1 RFTRKG
7 IKLCAGRRHSR
18 VVYLRL
24 PFDEA
29 MAQTGLGCAIHP
41 LSTLT
46 LICLLRFAVAAR
58 MVQTP
63 QLTSSL
69 GPDLQAT
76 QTCLPIEVH
85 LAVSDDHR
93 DIRATWRT
101 QGTGCSSSVSYGLA
115 DPNGRRLRDKPPLQS
130 GGSSY
135 TISEELMCDA
145 PATDRPFTV
154 HMHTAVMSDLEPGAL
169 YWYSLGNKDSTW
181 TFRVPPRTDADQRL
195 SFIAFGDMGESKVK
209 ARKIPKAAATVK
221 AILAEIDR
229 RPVDLIL
236 HVGDLAYADG
246 KFKVWDSFMAQI
258 EPLASRVPYM
268 IGIGNHEAGP
278 CSSGNDLDPSGEGPY
293 QPDWGNYGSE
303 SGGECGSMAAH
314 RFVMPGQG
322 NLEARGGAFAAAAAA
337 AATAQVRTLTP
348 ADTATS
354 KTATANAGER
364 ATRAGALVPGAVG
377 SGPSALYRRA
387 LASSSVASAG
397 IVQEEA
403 RLKAAAGMGK
413 AELQPREGSGSVREE
428 AMMRSEDY
436 GDDAIG
442 DQSDD
447 DDEGQEEKFDA
458 AAVGKAAGQAAAADM
473 PPPVSPHPPHLTY
486 RRNSPNPPFW
496 YSFASGPV
504 HFSMLSSEHDLE
516 PGSTQQSWLES
527 DLVAVDRCRTP
538 WVIVM
543 LHRPMY
549 VVYPHKDN
557 RVVGDHIR
565 ASIEDL
571 LLDYQ
576 VDVVVSGHVHTYYR
590 SCSAAGGKC
599 VLDERKGIVH
609 LVVGTAGHELSDVED
624 DQKDWCDEVIND
636 WGFGRFDVDGDTLH
650 FSFIRTGDGRVGDSL
665 TLRAKVSR
673 GDACDRVRGTGLM
686 D

>member
-1 RFTRKG
+1 
-7 IKLCAGRRHSR
+7 
-18 VVYLRL
+18 
-24 PFDEA
+24 
-29 MAQTGLGCAIHP
+29 MADTGLGCAIHH
-41 LSTLT
+41 LSMLA
-46 LICLLRFAVAAR
+46 LICLLKFAVAAR
-58 MVQTP
+58 MVQKP
-63 QLTSSL
+63 QLRGSL

-85 LAVSDDHR
+85 LAVSDDR
-93 DIRATWRT
+93 WDIRATWRT

-115 DPNGRRLRDKPPLQS
+115 DPTGRRLLDKPLLQS

-135 TISEELMCDA
+135 TISEGLMCDA
-145 PATDRPFTV
+145 PASDRPFTV

-169 YWYSLGNKDSTW
+169 YWYSLGNRDSTW
-181 TFRVPPRTDADQRL
+181 TFRAPPRADADQRL
-195 SFIAFGDMGESKVK
+195 SFIAFGDMGESNVK

-221 AILAEIDR
+221 AIAAEIDR

-258 EPLASRVPYM
+258 EPLASRIPYM

-303 SGGECGSMAAH
+303 SGGECGAMAAH
-314 RFVMPGQG
+314 RFIMPGLG
-322 NLEARGGAFAAAAAA
+322 NLEARRGAFAAAAA
-337 AATAQVRTLTP
+337 AATAQVRAPIT
-348 ADTATS
+348 ADTGATS
-354 KTATANAGER
+354 KAAAANAGER
-364 ATRAGALVPGAVG
+364 PPGAGASVPDSVG
-377 SGPSALYRRA
+377 SGPSALFRRA
-387 LASSSVASAG
+387 LVSSSAASAG
-397 IVQEEA
+397 FVREEV
-403 RLKAAAGMGK
+403 RLKAAAGAGK
-413 AELQPREGSGSVREE
+413 VELQPRKGSGSVGEE
-428 AMMRSEDY
+428 ARTEDY
-436 GDDAIG
+436 GDDATG
-442 DQSDD
+442 DQN
-447 DDEGQEEKFDA
+447 DDENEEEEAKFDA
-458 AAVGKAAGQAAAADM
+458 AAVGKAAGQAAAADLS
-473 PPPVSPHPPHLTY
+473 PPVSHHPPHLIY

-527 DLVAVDRCRTP
+527 DLAAVDRCRTP

-609 LVVGTAGHELSDVED
+609 LVVGTAGHELSNVED

-636 WGFGRFDVDGDTLH
+636 WGFGRFDVDGDVLR
-650 FSFIRTGDGRVGDSL
+650 FSFTRTGDGRVADSL

-673 GDACDRVRGTGLM
+673 GEACDRARGAALV